1 MNIPLMII
9 HGDVD
14 QRVPPKHARK
24 YISALEKAGI
34 PHKTMWLEGA
44 DHFYSTLFYRHN
56 IKFFAGL
63 LDFLETDCF
72 GDKQSLAEK

>member
-1 MNIPLMII
+1 MVI

-24 YISALEKAGI
+24 YITALEEEGI

-56 IKFFAGL
+56 VKFYNGL
-63 LDFLETDCF
+63 LDFLANDCF
-72 GDKQSLAEK
+72 GDKQSLAAN